1 MGALELESRVSELDM
16 ADEDQSLKDLKQKI
30 QAERGFHCELYKDKC
45 LRRRL
50 GVRMRARGL
59 ESFGDY
65 SRLLDED
72 VAEYDRLI
80 DTLTINV
87 TKFFRNPDLWDALR
101 ADVVPALFEAP
112 GTVRIWSAGCAS
124 GEEAYSVSI
133 LMHEW
138 SEAVG
143 RESEVERVEILG
155 TDIDRRSLVTAAE
168 AVFPPLSFED
178 TPPEVRAR
186 WFSET
191 PPYHLD
197 PRVRSLVRF
206 KRSDLM
212 AEIPRGPF
220 RMILC
225 RNVLIYF
232 DRVAQER
239 LFESFYEALE
249 PGGYLVLGRVETL
262 LGRPRSLFR
271 AVRVKDR
278 IFQKRA

>member
-1 MGALELESRVSELDM
+1 MGAFELDPRVSELEM
-16 ADEDQSLKDLKQKI
+16 ADEEQSLKDLKQKI
-30 QAERGFHCELYKDKC
+30 QAERGFHCDLYKDKC

-59 ESFGDY
+59 DSFGDY
-65 SRLLDED
+65 ARLLDED
-72 VAEYDRLI
+72 SAEYDRLI
-80 DTLTINV
+80 DALTINV

-101 ADVVPALFEAP
+101 AEVIPALFEKP
-112 GTVRIWSAGCAS
+112 GTVRVWSAGCAS

-143 RESEVERVEILG
+143 REAEMGRVEIVG
-155 TDIDRRSLVTAAE
+155 TDIDRRSLATAAD

-191 PPYHLD
+191 PPYNLD
-197 PRVRSLVRF
+197 ACVRSLVRF

-212 AEIPRGPF
+212 AEIPPGPF

-239 LFESFYEALE
+239 LFESFYDALE

-271 AVRVKDR
+271 PVRVKDR
-278 IFQKRA
+278 IFQKKA